1 MPPQDEPAER
11 RSETV
16 EFGSASR
23 PPSRIGQ
30 ALRRLWSS
38 LASRRRSSI
47 AVVSTLLLAAVV
59 LTGVAVGAGGEDK
72 GRQGSAT
79 PQRPDS
85 AGDGT
90 GEGESTLDHGKPL
103 PARPGK
109 VWVGDRGIM
118 LEVPSPWVQTDIT
131 GCNAAPDKAVTY
143 PDGPRSECPR
153 SAARSGSSVTF
164 VHQAEAP
171 IIISPLLPI
180 GQTSA
185 GALLATRLLESS
197 GVYIRYIVYPARDMY
212 AVIRSPNRNAVQQ
225 IALSAREL
233 PVEYVVV
240 PELRDLTPKGAL
252 AEIKE
257 TGLVGRVAHN
267 SGIVLPRLLDV
278 VNQTP
283 ARGLVVAEGSRVM
296 VSVIPADPPG

>member
-1 MPPQDEPAER
+1 MPPEEEQSDR

-16 EFGSASR
+16 EFGAPPR
-23 PPSRIGQ
+23 RPSRIGLLLMR
-30 ALRRLWSS
+30 LRRS
-38 LASRRRSSI
+38 LAARRRSTI
-47 AVVSTLLLAAVV
+47 AAVSTLLLAAVV
-59 LTGVAVGAGGEDK
+59 LAGIAVSAGGEDK
-72 GRQGSAT
+72 QNAGPPPQQPSTPTDPGDSGVPVDPAAALPSRDGR
-79 PQRPDS
+79 
-85 AGDGT
+85 
-90 GEGESTLDHGKPL
+90 
-103 PARPGK
+103 

-118 LEVPSPWVQTDIT
+118 LEVPSRWVRTDVT
-131 GCNAAPDKAVTY
+131 GCNAAPEVSVSF

-164 VHQAEAP
+164 VHRAEAP
-171 IIISPLLPI
+171 IIISPLVPI
-180 GQTSA
+180 GQTAA

-212 AVIRSPNRNAVQQ
+212 AVIRSPSRSAVQR
-225 IALSAREL
+225 IALSASEI
-233 PVEYVVV
+233 PVGYVVV

-252 AEIKE
+252 AEIRE
-257 TGLVGRVAHN
+257 IGLTGRVAHN